1 MLETWAWWRNAY
13 MLYYH
18 ASSKENV
25 DRRPG
30 GIEPLSL
37 SAPTGLKPA
46 PNTSQAQFGI
56 EPVTI
61 RFRIAPCTM

>member
-1 MLETWAWWRNAY
+1 MHIYAFTHHVIAQ
-13 MLYYH
+13 
-18 ASSKENV
+18 ENV
-25 DRRPG
+25 NRRPG

-56 EPVTI
+56 EPVTS
-61 RFRIAPCTM
+61 RFLIESSTR

>member
-1 MLETWAWWRNAY
+1 MLEIVHFGAMQLSRHNRARIEK
-13 MLYYH
+13 
-18 ASSKENV
+18 SC

-56 EPVTI
+56 EPVTH
-61 RFRIAPCTM
+61 RLNP

>member
-1 MLETWAWWRNAY
+1 MCATSKTW
-13 MLYYH
+13 
-18 ASSKENV
+18 

-30 GIEPLSL
+30 GIEPLGL

-56 EPVTI
+56 RTNDLLI
-61 RFRIAPCTM
+61 GRQKALSHAAGILKNWRAPK